1 MNITI
6 RKCMISDA
14 ANVRELSKVALG
26 FDYPEDK
33 FEENIRRLMATS
45 SNIIFVAEN
54 NNRFLGYAHA
64 CDFDVIY
71 GPPLKVLRAI
81 AVVERYRRYGAS
93 SKLMEAVEDWAK
105 NTGAEG
111 VRIYGGSERTS
122 ANAFY
127 KAFGYEFVKPESKFM
142 KDFK

>member
-14 ANVRELSKVALG
+14 RNIRTLSKEALG

-33 FEENIRRLMATS
+33 FEENIRRLMATKC
-45 SNIIFVAEN
+45 NIIYVAEN
-54 NNRFLGYAHA
+54 NNTFLGFAHA

-81 AVVERYRRYGAS
+81 AVVKEFRRYGAAE
-93 SKLMEAVEDWAK
+93 KLLQAVEAWAK
-105 NTGAEG
+105 KTGAEG
-111 VRIYGGSERTS
+111 VRIYGGTERTA

-127 KAFGYEFVKPESKFM
+127 KSCGYEFVKPESKFK
-142 KDFK
+142 KDF

>member
-14 ANVRELSKVALG
+14 RRIRELSKQLLG

-33 FEENIRRLMATS
+33 FEENIRKLMGTK
-45 SNIIFVAEN
+45 SNIIYVAEN
-54 NNRFLGYAHA
+54 NDKILGYAHA
-64 CDFDVIY
+64 CDFDILY

-81 AVVERYRRYGAS
+81 AVDAEYRRYGAAR
-93 SKLMEAVEDWAK
+93 KLMEAVEAWAK
-105 NTGAEG
+105 KTGAEG
-111 VRIYGGSERTS
+111 IRIYGGTERTA

-127 KAFGYEFVKPESKFM
+127 KACGYDFVKPESKYK
-142 KDFK
+142 KDF

>member
-14 ANVRELSKVALG
+14 HNIRELSKAALG
-26 FDYPEDK
+26 FEYPEDK
-33 FEENIRRLMATS
+33 FEENIRRLMATK

-54 NNRFLGYAHA
+54 NNRFLGFAHG

-81 AVVERYRRYGAS
+81 AVIDEYRRCGAAA
-93 SKLMEAVEDWAK
+93 KLLEAVEAWAK
-105 NTGAEG
+105 KTGAEG
-111 VRIYGGSERTS
+111 LRIYGGSERTA

-127 KAFGYEFVKPESKFM
+127 KSQGYDFVKPESKFK
-142 KDFK
+142 KDF